1 MAARSQDMIASN
13 QLSTDDYHRSLR
25 SDMQLHDPHRHP
37 YPIGHSQS
45 TGPYPLHLPGV
56 PGAIDMRQRES
67 GAAGALLHSGAGG
80 GGGSGGSRS
89 SNNMGMMSASSS
101 TSSGREGYPDVAV
114 ARQCEREGCS
124 VQPSYGKIW
133 KKVRSGHHKALSGE
147 GREVTNASLLCAEE
161 IHQKSAVGRRFAS
174 R

>member
-1 MAARSQDMIASN
+1 
-13 QLSTDDYHRSLR
+13 
-25 SDMQLHDPHRHP
+25 
-37 YPIGHSQS
+37 
-45 TGPYPLHLPGV
+45 
-56 PGAIDMRQRES
+56 MRQRES

-89 SNNMGMMSASSS
+89 SNMGMMSASSS
-101 TSSGREGYPDVAV
+101 ASSGREGYPDVAV

-133 KKVRSGHHKALSGE
+133 KKVRSGHRKALSVE
-147 GREVTNASLLCAEE
+147 GGEVTNASLLRAEE